1 MFIFE
6 WNSKMTLL
14 LILDYFTLIKCAIN
28 VCKFW
33 ICLIG
38 ISLCTLTLNAQKD
51 SVEVERLFKNG
62 MDSLRIKTGNSLTT
76 LEKALH
82 IINDSIL
89 TKNKED
95 NYFLLKKALIL
106 DELSHYYR
114 KDTEYVKSLKAIQEG
129 LKIKEAIGETYT
141 LPSSYRIYG
150 RLYHYKKDSAKTLQ
164 FYNKALALSKK
175 YKNDKEF
182 IRTLHYLSHYYT
194 SYKDLEKGKMYGQWG
209 LRYSDS
215 IGYDFGKSL
224 ALSNLSNY
232 ELRNKNYPELISY
245 ANRCIE
251 VCKKINDRI
260 GLQRSYKRLGY
271 AYRKTGQPKKTVLYY
286 KMAYDI
292 VRDLEIEGL
301 IANRCLS
308 LSNAYT
314 DLGNH
319 ELAFMYYR
327 CYKRQQIKDMK
338 VKSIKEFADVE
349 AKYTYERQ
357 KVVDS
362 IRLIEKQKVKESQL
376 LQKASTKFWKI
387 TAIIIGVFGLII
399 ATIIF
404 LLRKRKEQLRLG
416 ELKNEM
422 LQKEIHYKQKD
433 ISDFAL
439 NISRNRKWR
448 EELLAH
454 IKKIKKSG
462 LLKNDSNFKA
472 LEKAVLER
480 ELVDNNMIDFKDKV
494 DVLNTAFYEKL
505 HKEFP
510 TLTKTEAKLC
520 SLIRLN
526 IDNNE
531 IAILQ
536 NVAVE
541 SVYRSRSRLRKKLN
555 LSPKEDLNA
564 ILRKL

>member
-1 MFIFE
+1 MNLCKIWVCFIIASF
-6 WNSKMTLL
+6 
-14 LILDYFTLIKCAIN
+14 F
-28 VCKFW
+28 VF
-33 ICLIG
+33 
-38 ISLCTLTLNAQKD
+38 TLNAQKD
-51 SVEVERLFKNG
+51 SIEVERLYKHG
-62 MDSLRIKTGNSLTT
+62 VDSLRIKTGNSLRT
-76 LEKALH
+76 LESALH

-89 TKNKED
+89 TKDKND
-95 NYFLLKKALIL
+95 RYFLLKKALIL
-106 DELSHYYR
+106 DELCHYYR
-114 KDTEYVKSLKAIQEG
+114 KDTEYVQSLKAIQES
-129 LKIKEAIGETYT
+129 LKLKEKIGETYT
-141 LPSSYRIYG
+141 LPKTYYLYG
-150 RLYHYKKDSAKTLQ
+150 RLYFYKKDSIKALK
-164 FYNKALALSKK
+164 FYNKALTLSKK

-182 IRTLHYLSHYYT
+182 IRTLYYLSHYYV
-194 SYKDLEKGKMYGQWG
+194 SIKDLEKGKMYGQWG

-224 ALSNLSNY
+224 ALSNLSYY
-232 ELRNKNYPELISY
+232 ELRNKNYAKLISY
-245 ANRCIE
+245 SNKNIE
-251 VCKKINDRI
+251 LCKKINDRI

-271 AYRKTGQPKKTVLYY
+271 AYRKTGHPNKAVLYY
-286 KMAYDI
+286 KKAFDM
-292 VRDLEIEGL
+292 VMDLGIEGL

-314 DLGNH
+314 DIGNH

-338 VKSIKEFADVE
+338 VKSIKEFAEIE
-349 AKYTYERQ
+349 AKYNYERQ

-362 IRLIEKQKVKESQL
+362 IHFLEKQKIKETQL
-376 LQKASTKFWKI
+376 LQKASTKFWKVTTI
-387 TAIIIGVFGLII
+387 LVILFGLII
-399 ATIIF
+399 TTIIF
-404 LLRKRKEQLRLG
+404 LLRKRKEQLMLG
-416 ELKNEM
+416 KLKNEM
-422 LQKEIHYKQKD
+422 LQQEIHYKQKD

-454 IKKIKKSG
+454 IKDIKKSG
-462 LLKNDSNFKA
+462 ILKNDSKFNA
-472 LEKAVLER
+472 LEKTVLER
-480 ELVDNNMIDFKDKV
+480 EFVENNMINFQDKV

-505 HKEFP
+505 HKKYP

-531 IAILQ
+531 IAVLQ

-555 LSPKEDLNA
+555 LSPKDDLNA
-564 ILRKL
+564 ILQKL